1 MNGGLLLGW
10 LKESWAT
17 ERPTPLWVRTHW
29 SWVPAVLLPNL
40 QAIPPVF
47 PGIITFMQVGL
58 LCWFVG
64 RASLVTFYTSQA
76 FLVVSW
82 ILRASLYEGRLQIWG
97 NKTEHGKTK
106 KLPSDQ
112 LPASPWL
119 CFSPCAVASYVTAC
133 TRLILGSG
141 SKASDE
147 LRESVFSGVSTIL
160 PSPTAWKMPQGQP
173 CLH

>member
-1 MNGGLLLGW
+1 MGEDSLKLSPCSSATQLAGSSTSLPRNYYIYASMFALL
-10 LKESWAT
+10 
-17 ERPTPLWVRTHW
+17 V
-29 SWVPAVLLPNL
+29 
-40 QAIPPVF
+40 
-47 PGIITFMQVGL
+47 
-58 LCWFVG
+58 VG

-82 ILRASLYEGRLQIWG
+82 ILRTFLYEGRLQIWG

-160 PSPTAWKMPQGQP
+160 PSPTAWKMLQGQP
-173 CLH
+173 GLH